1 MNYAFRHR
9 RAFTLLELLV
19 VIAIIGLLA
28 SYVGPRLF
36 GQGGKSETKVARAQI
51 DAFGKALAA
60 YRLDVGNFPTTAQGL
75 TALVVRPEGAVK
87 WHGPYMEKAVP
98 PDPWGR
104 VYQYKSPGDAG
115 RDYEIVSLGRDGQSG
130 GEAEDAD
137 LHSWD

>member
-1 MNYAFRHR
+1 MRIIADGIGIAQFFRHR
-9 RAFTLLELLV
+9 LDRLYEPAHKLPHAFLHGILH
-19 VIAIIGLLA
+19 
-28 SYVGPRLF
+28 S
-36 GQGGKSETKVARAQI
+36 QI

-75 TALVVRPEGAVK
+75 TALVVRPEGAGK

-104 VYQYKSPGDAG
+104 VYQYKSPGDVG
-115 RDYEIVSLGRDGQSG
+115 RDYEIVSLGRDGQPG